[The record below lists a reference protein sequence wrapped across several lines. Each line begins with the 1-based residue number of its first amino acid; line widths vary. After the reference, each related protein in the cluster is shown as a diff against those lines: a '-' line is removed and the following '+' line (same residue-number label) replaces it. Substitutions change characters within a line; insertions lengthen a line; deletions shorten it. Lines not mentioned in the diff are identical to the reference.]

1 MKSGRVCCE
10 RTSAEILRNK
20 VPRGAVE
27 DPNEPSDE
35 DSDEESVGATLVQP
49 DVTGE
54 RYGIARQST
63 KLASELFKRTHRS
76 PLVPRERLADSKR
89 ATRSQCG
96 PRLDLRIS
104 SHVGLVGLK

>member
-27 DPNEPSDE
+27 DPNEQ
-35 DSDEESVGATLVQP
+35 SDEESVGATLVQP

-63 KLASELFKRTHRS
+63 KIASELFKRTHRS